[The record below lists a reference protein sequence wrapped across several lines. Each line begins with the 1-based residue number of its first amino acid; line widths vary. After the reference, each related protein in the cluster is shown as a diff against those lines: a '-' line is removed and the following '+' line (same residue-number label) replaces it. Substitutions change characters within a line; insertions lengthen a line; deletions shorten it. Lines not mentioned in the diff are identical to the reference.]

1 MKSLLLGGRSNN
13 CRVDAVMTDDGFGI
27 YMYCGMI
34 GLNRRCWTQR
44 YQELMLSL

>member
-1 MKSLLLGGRSNN
+1 
-13 CRVDAVMTDDGFGI
+13 MTDDGLGI

-44 YQELMLSL
+44 YQELMLSLQLRYHEYIYCIQ